1 MKTVYVAIMGLGT
14 VGGGAYEILN
24 VNHDKI
30 AAACGL
36 DIRVKK
42 VLDKNVD
49 KLKAAVEPSQIA
61 TCIEDVVSDKDVS
74 VVVEVMGGVEPAR
87 SFIIKALESGKSV
100 VTANKELISKH
111 WGELEAVAEK
121 NKVGL
126 YFEASCVG
134 GVPVIRTLKESLQGD
149 KIEMIM
155 GIINGTTNYILTK
168 MSREGLSY
176 EEALAQAQALG
187 YAEANPS
194 ADVDGYDAMYKLS
207 IISSLAFHT
216 CIPFSEIYREGITG
230 VTKNDIASGKK
241 MGYTLKLL
249 AIGKRCGNE
258 VEVRVH
264 PTFVRD
270 THPLASVSD
279 AFNAVFLKGDYVDD
293 VMLYGRGAGA
303 RPTGSA
309 IVSDIVYCAG
319 RDEHVHTDFVN
330 NGRVS
335 AEIKIKSDFSSKYY
349 IALTVEDKAGVLATI
364 TDVFGGNRVSI
375 SSISQSGVADGVAP
389 IIIMTHFTSEN
400 AVQSSIAQLKRLDC
414 VKKVDSL
421 IRVID

>member
-61 TCIEDVVSDKDVS
+61 TCIEDVVSDGDVS
-74 VVVEVMGGVEPAR
+74 IVVEVMGGVEPAR

-111 WGELEAVAEK
+111 WGELEAVAAK
-121 NKVGL
+121 NNVGL

-176 EEALAQAQALG
+176 EEALAEAQALG

-207 IISSLAFHT
+207 ILSSLAFHT
-216 CIPFSEIYREGITG
+216 CIPFTEIYREGITG

-264 PTFVRD
+264 PTFVRGA
-270 THPLASVSD
+270 HPLASVSD

-319 RDEHVHTDFVN
+319 RNEHVHTDFVN

-364 TDVFGGNRVSI
+364 TDVFGGNGVSI